1 MVQHGVAAGGG
12 VVVSVGQVQFNRGL
26 GFDAGVDAGF
36 RQRLKVGLR
45 VGLRQALLEGNRL
58 AVEQPFDGRHF
69 AFVQRRQIEFGGGE
83 VDPRQQSAVE
93 YDLETVVAH
102 CEASLSRVFE

>member
-1 MVQHGVAAGGG
+1 LAAYGG
-12 VVVSVGQVQFNRGL
+12 VVLNIVQVQFNRGF
-26 GFDAGVDAGF
+26 GFDTGIDAGF

-45 VGLRQALLEGNRL
+45 LCLRQVLLERYGL
-58 AVEQPFDGRHF
+58 PGEQPFDGRHF
-69 AFVQRRQIEFGGGE
+69 AFVQRRQIEFGGG
-83 VDPRQQSAVE
+83 DLNARQQSAVE